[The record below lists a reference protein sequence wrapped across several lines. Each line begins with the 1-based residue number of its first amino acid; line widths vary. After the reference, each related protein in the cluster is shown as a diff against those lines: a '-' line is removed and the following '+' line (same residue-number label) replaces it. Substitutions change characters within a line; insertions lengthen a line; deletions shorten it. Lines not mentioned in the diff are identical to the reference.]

1 MTTSTIDSPAAPA
14 LRRALGVWHVSV
26 AGIGVI
32 LGAGVYAIIGPATAE
47 AGNAVWLAFLLAG
60 LAAGLT
66 AFSYARLGSMRPR
79 NSPEFQYTEMAF
91 GPRAGF
97 VAGWLM
103 LGADLLAAATV
114 ALGFGGYLSHL
125 TGVPVIAGALGLLV
139 VLGVVMHLGIGK
151 SVAVAI
157 ALTAV
162 EALGLLFVAVI
173 GVPAWLQ
180 PDLTEAPRGLSGVW
194 NAASLIFFAYLGF
207 DEVGNFAEEMRD
219 PERNLPR
226 ALGIALVAS
235 TAIYVLVA
243 VSAVALV
250 PWAELAASPAPLAL
264 VAGRVFGPRA
274 DAALSL
280 VALAATANTVL
291 LLLVSASR
299 SIYGMASAGVLPRIL
314 GRVGRTATPWVSS
327 VVVLAVTCALLFA
340 GELAQVASMT
350 DAAVLASFVL
360 VNASLG
366 WLAWRGRVPSGRRRA
381 LDVALPVAAVAMCAS
396 LLLHVSVWH
405 LLLTGVLAVAGLAV
419 SRWSW
424 GAPTDGDGRAR

>member
-1 MTTSTIDSPAAPA
+1 MTTTTTSSPAAPA
-14 LRRALGVWHVSV
+14 LRRTLGVWQVSI

-79 NSPEFQYTEMAF
+79 NSPEFQYTALAF

-103 LGADLLAAATV
+103 LAADLLAAATV

-125 TGVPVIAGALGLLV
+125 TGTSVIAGALGLLV
-139 VLGVVMHLGIGK
+139 VLGVVMHLGIGE

-157 ALTAV
+157 ALTVV

-173 GVPAWLQ
+173 GVPAWLT
-180 PDLTEAPRGLSGVW
+180 PDLTEAPQGLSGVW

-207 DEVGNFAEEMRD
+207 DEVGNFAEEMRN
-219 PERNLPR
+219 PERNLAR
-226 ALGIALVAS
+226 ALGIALAAS

-250 PWAELAASPAPLAL
+250 PWRELAASPAPLAL

-274 DAALSL
+274 DATLSV

-291 LLLVSASR
+291 LLLVASSR
-299 SIYGMASAGVLPRIL
+299 SIYGMASAGVLPRPL
-314 GRVGRTATPWVSS
+314 GRVGRTATPWVAAL
-327 VVVLAVTCALLFA
+327 VVLAVTGALLFA
-340 GELAQVASMT
+340 GSLAQVASMT
-350 DAAVLASFVL
+350 DAAVLSSFVM

-366 WLAWRGRVPSGRRRA
+366 WLACRGRVPSGRRRA
-381 LDVALPVAAVAMCAS
+381 LDVVLPAAAVAMCGG
-396 LLLHVSVWH
+396 LLLQVGAWH
-405 LLLTGVLAVAGLAV
+405 LALTAVVAAGGLAV
-419 SRWSW
+419 NLWSSS
-424 GAPTDGDGRAR
+424 APGGGDAP